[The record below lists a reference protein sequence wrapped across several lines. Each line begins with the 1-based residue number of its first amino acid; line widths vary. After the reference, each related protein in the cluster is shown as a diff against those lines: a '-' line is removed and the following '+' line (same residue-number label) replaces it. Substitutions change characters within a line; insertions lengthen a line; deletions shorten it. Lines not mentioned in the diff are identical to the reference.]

1 MTRTLSCWQRDP
13 LEGSRW
19 DGLQEQLACL
29 QQRTACKP
37 LLQASLRA
45 LSPLSSSCHQDPQ
58 SLRQFYKMESPS
70 MARQRVSQYINL
82 LKRSASSLNFGKI
95 LVHLRTSL
103 KMSG

>member
-1 MTRTLSCWQRDP
+1 MMRTSSCWQRDP
-13 LEGSRW
+13 LEGSGW

-58 SLRQFYKMESPS
+58 SLRRFYQMESPS
-70 MARQRVSQYINL
+70 TAPKRASQFINS
-82 LKRSASSLNFGKI
+82 LKWSASSLNFGKI
-95 LVHLRTSL
+95 LVHL
-103 KMSG
+103 